1 MAQTAAEIAATENAS
16 LKKSVEEMSKTI
28 STIAAQ
34 LARQSGASALELLV
48 GLPANPLALPPNA
61 NGVYPALITS
71 ILLPHLLPDVIAQ
84 IGRLEFPPT
93 HLGRLLPSHAIAPP
107 APLSLVAG
115 LNGEAQFVA
124 AAPVP
129 GATALLREVPDIL
142 AFVEA
147 WMIFMS
153 VLQNEHRGLPV
164 VQGLSAHLNN
174 IIAVARV
181 YPWPTVLDYHV
192 AFMHL
197 RARDPYFNPLSWS
210 QSSPHLH
217 TTHLLIPSIHFPPVT
232 APPAVTPPL
241 PAAAAPA
248 VMSSQERTRMA
259 GQPCY
264 AWNGPVGCAGCA
276 RRHVCRICFGAHPAT
291 ACTGPATPAT
301 AAASAA
307 A

>member
-1 MAQTAAEIAATENAS
+1 MAQTPAEIATTENTS
-16 LKKSVEEMSKTI
+16 LKKSVEEMSKNIT
-28 STIAAQ
+28 TIAAQ
-34 LARQSGASALELLV
+34 LAHQSGASALELLV

-61 NGVYPALITS
+61 NV
-71 ILLPHLLPDVIAQ
+71 
-84 IGRLEFPPT
+84 
-93 HLGRLLPSHAIAPP
+93 
-107 APLSLVAG
+107 PLSLVAG

-129 GATALLREVPDIL
+129 GATTLLCEVPDIL
-142 AFVEA
+142 AFVKA

-181 YPWPTVLDYHV
+181 YPWPTVLNYHV

-197 RARDPYFNPLSWS
+197 HARNAYFNPLSWS

-217 TTHLLIPSIHFPPVT
+217 TTHLLIPSILLPPAT
-232 APPAVTPPL
+232 APPAVMPLL

-248 VMSSQERTRMA
+248 VMSSQERTWMA

-264 AWNGPVGCAGCA
+264 AWNGLGPQLLLQQLRLPLSEVVSGGGA
-276 RRHVCRICFGAHPAT
+276 RCEVSERATHRSSPHGPCEPSARKQLPSETNVLPTIHIVFPAI
-291 ACTGPATPAT
+291 
-301 AAASAA
+301 
-307 A
+307 